1 MIIVLMGV
9 SGSGKTTVG
18 RRLAAELGWNFY
30 EGDEYHPSENLDKM
44 RRGIPLTDTD
54 RTPWLES
61 LRELIY
67 TFLANGESA
76 VLACSALKE
85 KYREYLLIDPAVVLI
100 YLQGDYETIH
110 ARLQNRTGHFMNPSL
125 LESQFAA
132 LEEPESA
139 LRVSIAL
146 DPAEIVRTIIK
157 ALNL

>member
-1 MIIVLMGV
+1 
-9 SGSGKTTVG
+9 
-18 RRLAAELGWNFY
+18 
-30 EGDEYHPSENLDKM
+30 
-44 RRGIPLTDTD
+44 
-54 RTPWLES
+54 
-61 LRELIY
+61 
-67 TFLANGESA
+67 
-76 VLACSALKE
+76 
-85 KYREYLLIDPAVVLI
+85 VVLI

>member
-100 YLQGDYETIH
+100 YLQGDYETIQ

-157 ALNL
+157 GLNL

>member
-9 SGSGKTTVG
+9 SGSGKSTVG
-18 RRLAAELGWNFY
+18 RRLAAELAWKFY

-61 LRELIY
+61 LRELIH
-67 TFLANGESA
+67 TLLANGESA

-85 KYREYLLIDPAVVLI
+85 RYREYLLIDPAVVLI

-110 ARLQNRTGHFMNPSL
+110 ARLENRAGHFMNPSL
-125 LESQFAA
+125 LANQFAA

-139 LRVSIAL
+139 RRVSISS
-146 DPAEIVRTIIK
+146 DPAEIVRTIRK

>member
-18 RRLAAELGWNFY
+18 RRLAAELAWKFY
-30 EGDEYHPSENLDKM
+30 EGDEYHPSENLEKM
-44 RRGIPLTDTD
+44 RRGIPLTDTY

-61 LRELIY
+61 LRELIR
-67 TFLANGESA
+67 TLLANGESA
-76 VLACSALKE
+76 VLACSTLKE

-110 ARLQNRTGHFMNPSL
+110 ARLENRAGHFMNPSL
-125 LESQFAA
+125 LASQFAA

-139 LRVSIAL
+139 RRVSISS
-146 DPAEIVRTIIK
+146 DPAEIVRTIRK
-157 ALNL
+157 ALSL

>member
-44 RRGIPLTDTD
+44 RHGIPLTDND

-61 LRELIY
+61 LRELIH
-67 TFLANGESA
+67 TLLANGESA
-76 VLACSALKE
+76 VMACSALKE

-110 ARLQNRTGHFMNPSL
+110 DRLENRAGHFMNPSL
-125 LESQFAA
+125 LASQFAA

-139 LRVSIAL
+139 LRVSIAS
-146 DPAEIVRTIIK
+146 DPAGIVRKIRK
-157 ALNL
+157 ELDL

>member
-44 RRGIPLTDTD
+44 RRGIPLTDND

-85 KYREYLLIDPAVVLI
+85 KYREYVLIDPAVVLI